1 MGDPVTIGL
10 ALGAA
15 SSVVA
20 GGASIAQGQAR
31 ADAAEARAE
40 AEAQQRE
47 IQAENAQIAAA
58 QEEAQR
64 RRELNDTLDTIQ
76 AVRASRGLQSTSPTG
91 QNLVRRNVRQGERNI
106 ATARF
111 NRMQQA
117 SRARMAADAARTQG
131 RITSSAART
140 GGFLRAGSS
149 LLSAGQSLSTLSQSP
164 PGAGSANRLS
174 STGGAGGGM
183 GQPLPR

>member
-10 ALGAA
+10 GLGAA
-15 SSVVA
+15 SSVVSA
-20 GGASIAQGQAR
+20 GASLAQGNAR
-31 ADAAEARAE
+31 AEAAEARAQ

-76 AVRASRGLQSTSPTG
+76 AVRASRNLQGTSPTG
-91 QNLVRRNVRQGERNI
+91 QNLVRRNVRQGERSI
-106 ATARF
+106 ATGRF

-117 SRARMAADAARTQG
+117 SRARMAADSARQQG
-131 RITSSAART
+131 RMTASAART
-140 GGFLRAGSS
+140 GGLLRAGSS

-164 PGAGSANRLS
+164 PQTGDSPLQRVGGV
-174 STGGAGGGM
+174 GGAT
-183 GQPLPR
+183 PRRS